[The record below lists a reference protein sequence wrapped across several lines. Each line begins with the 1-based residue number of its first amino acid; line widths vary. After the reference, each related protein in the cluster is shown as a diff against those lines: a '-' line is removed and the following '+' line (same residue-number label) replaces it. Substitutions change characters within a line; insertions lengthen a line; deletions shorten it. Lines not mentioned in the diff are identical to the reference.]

1 MEPSL
6 AKAALQHCV
15 CCNPGYSAPAEE
27 DGGEGGEEEE
37 ADERDEREERRED
50 EEDDG
55 ADLRDEPE
63 P

>member
-27 DGGEGGEEEE
+27 GGEEGEGGEE

-55 ADLRDEPE
+55 ENLRDEPE

>member
-27 DGGEGGEEEE
+27 GAGEEGGEEE
-37 ADERDEREERRED
+37 ADERAERRED

-55 ADLRDEPE
+55 ADLRDEPS